1 MNIKDQIRNCIY
13 ISIGAVPGALLRWQT
28 DQIFLINFIGCFF
41 IGFFNF
47 LSFDSRYKLI
57 LCIGFCGSLTTFSGW
72 ILDLFILISEGFY
85 IQALLNL
92 MLMLVIGL
100 LAVCLGNLFGGKIYK
115 LLK

>member
-13 ISIGAVPGALLRWQT
+13 ISIGAIPGALLRWQI
-28 DQIFLINFIGCFF
+28 DQILLINFIGCFF
-41 IGFFNF
+41 IGFFNCS
-47 LSFDSRYKLI
+47 SFHSRYKLI

-72 ILDLFILISEGFY
+72 VLDLFILISNGFY
-85 IQALLNL
+85 IQSLLNL
-92 MLMLVIGL
+92 TLMLVLGL

>member
-1 MNIKDQIRNCIY
+1 MNINDQIRKCLY
-13 ISIGAVPGALLRWQT
+13 ISIGAIPGALLRWQT

-47 LSFDSRYKLI
+47 LSFDARFKLI

-72 ILDLFILISEGFY
+72 ILSLFILISNGFY
-85 IQALLNL
+85 IQALFNL
-92 MLMLVIGL
+92 TLMLVLGL
-100 LAVCLGNLFGGKIYK
+100 LAVCSGNLFGREIYK